1 MSTQTNTIAE
11 AMKKTKTEA
20 IEKINSL
27 LWSDAETDKLVTA
40 ALSGG
45 LTPEEVEAIETKVTA
60 AKAELKKLAAFDV
73 ENIIKANTKLK
84 AAYDAASLTVTTA
97 EEIQEAAAGEY
108 DIANSEL
115 LKLQKAFS
123 TAAQMVTTGKI
134 PIEKAPPEVKSLLEY
149 RKAANRTTFL
159 LSEHSQLKV
168 AKMKKE
174 PILEYK
180 ENEYEK
186 SHSEIDKNIY
196 TTAKKA
202 FDKIISDIARNEKE
216 QKEIVIQ
223 AAKLKKMTI
232 LK

>member
-1 MSTQTNTIAE
+1 MKNSNTVAE
-11 AMKKTKTEA
+11 AMKKAKIKAVEQ
-20 IEKINSL
+20 INSL

-84 AAYDAASLTVTTA
+84 AAYDAAEITVNKA
-97 EEIQEAAAGEY
+97 EEIRYAAADDY
-108 DIANSEL
+108 DKANSKLVEL
-115 LKLQKAFS
+115 RGAFNSAAQKAS
-123 TAAQMVTTGKI
+123 GGKI
-134 PIEKAPPEVKSLLEY
+134 PLGRMPPEVINIIEY

>member
-108 DIANSEL
+108 DLANG
-115 LKLQKAFS
+115 KLVEVQRIFNE
-123 TAAQMVTTGKI
+123 AAHKVETGKI
-134 PIEKAPPEVKSLLEY
+134 PIEKAPLEVVAIIDY
-149 RKAANRTTFL
+149 RKVSNRVTYL
-159 LSEHSQLKV
+159 LSEHS
-168 AKMKKE
+168 
-174 PILEYK
+174 
-180 ENEYEK
+180 
-186 SHSEIDKNIY
+186 
-196 TTAKKA
+196 
-202 FDKIISDIARNEKE
+202 
-216 QKEIVIQ
+216 
-223 AAKLKKMTI
+223 KLKGIKRKKIEAMAGAELTYKNEPETLKQQVHKIQKVIDSTITDIKAIETEQAKIGKKLEKLKALTI
-232 LK
+232 LT